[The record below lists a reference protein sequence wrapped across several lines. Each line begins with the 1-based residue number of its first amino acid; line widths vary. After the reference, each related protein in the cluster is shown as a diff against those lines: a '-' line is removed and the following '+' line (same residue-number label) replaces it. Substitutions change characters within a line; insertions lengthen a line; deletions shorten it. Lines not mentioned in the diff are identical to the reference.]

1 MKKWTALLAVLVLLW
16 TVAGAGAEAV
26 AASDLYD
33 LYEETAEGKTWICT
47 AVPISEGVTIASS
60 AGMPDNPEKLVLWDG
75 KAFREVAVMLS
86 TAQGAVAVLLHETD
100 GEQPGIPEFPILEA
114 SRRVQAG
121 ELIVRSGDRLQSR
134 INREVLDMSATT
146 WKNRNAMLM
155 TLSGETTPGAPVIT
169 WDGKLAGIIVS
180 QYAEGLNRYLALM
193 VDEITVCLNEADML
207 LNGGE
212 ISTAPEG
219 YKVTADGNILTF
231 DWSEMTLPEPGTGE
245 KLYHI
250 VADMENSYLTYTEV
264 EKGMTGIS
272 MLLTPGRTYVSGLAV
287 LSGPPDDVPE
297 QIAVTAIPEAEPL
310 TDYEFR
316 SVTFALAELQEGASE
331 NDMPV
336 PVTEVTQD
344 LLKSGRACIYSVST
358 YKVEREISGCSLL
371 ITLTAPDGNNYRYE
385 SSWYY
390 MPEFNEKDEWY
401 VTLEMSGLTG
411 LMDGRYPTGTYE
423 VCMYVDGKLADS
435 FSFTLT
441 K

>member
-1 MKKWTALLAVLVLLW
+1 MKKWTALLAVLVFLW
-16 TVAGAGAEAV
+16 TVAGAGAET
-26 AASDLYD
+26 AAAPDLYD

-60 AGMPDNPEKLVLWDG
+60 AGMPDHPEKLVLWDG
-75 KAFREVAVMLS
+75 KTFREVGIMLS

-100 GEQPGIPEFPILEA
+100 GEQPGIPEFPFLEA
-114 SRRVQAG
+114 SRKVQAG
-121 ELIVRSGDRLQSR
+121 ELMVRSGDRLQSR
-134 INREVLDMSATT
+134 INREVLDLSATT
-146 WKNRNAMLM
+146 WKNRNAMLL
-155 TLSGETTPGAPVIT
+155 TLSGETTLGAPVIT

-212 ISTAPEG
+212 INFAPEG

-231 DWSEMTLPEPGTGE
+231 DWSGMTLPEVGKGE
-245 KLYHI
+245 KLYHV
-250 VADMENSYLTYTEV
+250 VADMENSYLTYSEV
-264 EKGMTGIS
+264 EKGMTGMS

-287 LSGPPDDVPE
+287 FSGTPDDVPD

-310 TDYEFR
+310 TDYEYR
-316 SVTFALAELQEGASE
+316 SVTFALAELQEGAKE

-336 PVTEVTQD
+336 PVTEVTED

-371 ITLTAPDGNNYRYE
+371 IALTAPDGNNYRYE

-390 MPEFNEKDEWY
+390 LPEFNEKDEWY
-401 VTLEMSGLTG
+401 VTLEMSGLMS
-411 LMDGRYPTGTYE
+411 LMGDQYPTGTYE